1 MNQNHMH
8 FQFIF
13 CNSRIYKRC
22 DDRLSTFE
30 TEPGGGLELSRPRF
44 AMECKILEPSA
55 FASILIP
62 FSVVETARR
71 VPSLLIL
78 KQGEDCKKY

>member
-13 CNSRIYKRC
+13 CNSRIYIKSY
-22 DDRLSTFE
+22 DDRFSTFE
-30 TEPGGGLELSRPRF
+30 TDPGGALELSTPRF

-62 FSVVETARR
+62 FSVVETASR

-78 KQGEDCKKY
+78 KQGED